1 MKRDTAKRGLALETD
16 SVDHAINRVLA
27 AEAAAR
33 EALTV
38 CEQQAAGLIVD
49 AEARGRSIAQRA
61 ERRMRRAQLI
71 ADRGIERALA
81 ELRSP
86 LPEAG
91 FRTPIPEDPRLAQL
105 TAVLAQE
112 LTRLEPLVGLSA
124 ESTIVPPT
132 QSDDEVAERS

>member
-1 MKRDTAKRGLALETD
+1 MRRDAAKRGPAQETD

-33 EALTV
+33 EALSA

-61 ERRMRRAQLI
+61 ERRMRRAQRI

-91 FRTPIPEDPRLAQL
+91 FRAPLPEDPRIAQL
-105 TAVLAQE
+105 AAALAEE
-112 LTRLEPLVGLSA
+112 LTALVPLLAASGGS
-124 ESTIVPPT
+124 PT
-132 QSDDEVAERS
+132 QPDDEAAGRS